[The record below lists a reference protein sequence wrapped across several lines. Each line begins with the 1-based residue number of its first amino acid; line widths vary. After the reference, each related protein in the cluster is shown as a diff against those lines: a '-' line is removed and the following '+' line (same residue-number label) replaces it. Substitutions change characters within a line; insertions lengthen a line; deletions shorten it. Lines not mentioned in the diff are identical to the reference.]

1 MTEKLNIVAFVL
13 AGFAGV
19 LLLVSSTSGYAGIST
34 MVLEELP
41 LFIHDELILSV
52 LTAAAFVLLV
62 FSTFGGFTVILGG
75 YLIWRGY
82 IRTGKVLIG
91 LGAGVGIPWLI
102 YVLFVLNTTG
112 ELSLV
117 QSQHNIIG
125 WVGIILSLLAR
136 IIAK

>member
-1 MTEKLNIVAFVL
+1 
-13 AGFAGV
+13 
-19 LLLVSSTSGYAGIST
+19 

-41 LFIHDELILSV
+41 LFIHDELILSA

-82 IRTGKVLIG
+82 NRTGKVLIG